1 MFSLFLTITLGDNYH
16 YSQDCQIETNK
27 QTKMKTRENVSTKT
41 SISQCWSMFFFF
53 LSFSRT
59 CYELS
64 IAVGAEGEAG
74 RKQNLYV
81 RGAGG
86 H

>member
-1 MFSLFLTITLGDNYH
+1 MSAQRLLYLSAGP
-16 YSQDCQIETNK
+16 C
-27 QTKMKTRENVSTKT
+27 
-41 SISQCWSMFFFF
+41 FFFF